1 MTKTAFEDK
10 YSGYLEEFITYAK
23 SVFQNITID
32 NRLIEAMKYSFF
44 AGGKRIRPVLMLA
57 FNEVLGGKSEN
68 VIPFAFA
75 LECIHTYSLIH
86 DDLPALDNDL
96 LRRGKP
102 SCHAV
107 FGEATAILAG
117 DALLNFAFEHALK
130 AVKNKRQIK
139 ALSYLADC
147 SGYSG
152 MLGGQM
158 EDIENEKSKGL
169 KTDYISGDK
178 EKLLNDIY
186 EKKTGKFLTAPFKIA
201 AIISDEGKIELAER
215 IGSLFGRAFQYADDL
230 KDVYLSPEQTGKSAG
245 KDEAEG
251 KLTSVAVYGADKV
264 KSLVST
270 YENQIENLLKTLAN
284 SEFLRVLTKSVL
296 R

>member
-1 MTKTAFEDK
+1 MTDTAFEEK
-10 YSGYLEEFITYAK
+10 YSGYLAEFISYAK
-23 SVFQNITID
+23 SVFQNITTD
-32 NRLIEAMKYSFF
+32 SRLAESMKYSFF

-57 FNEVLGGKSEN
+57 FNDVLGGKSES
-68 VIPFAFA
+68 VMPFAFA

-102 SCHAV
+102 SCHAA

-117 DALLNFAFEHALK
+117 DALLNFAFEHTLK
-130 AVKNKRQIK
+130 SVKDERQIK
-139 ALSYLADC
+139 ALSYLAEC

-158 EDIENEKSKGL
+158 EDIENEKNKGL
-169 KTDYISGDK
+169 KADYASGDK
-178 EKLLNDIY
+178 ETLLNSIY

-201 AIISDEGKIELAER
+201 AIISDDSKVELAEQ

-264 KSLVST
+264 KILVST
-270 YENQIENLLKTLAN
+270 YENQIENLLKTLEN

>member
-1 MTKTAFEDK
+1 
-10 YSGYLEEFITYAK
+10 
-23 SVFQNITID
+23 
-32 NRLIEAMKYSFF
+32 
-44 AGGKRIRPVLMLA
+44 MLA
-57 FNEVLGGKSEN
+57 FNDVLGGKREE
-68 VIPFAFA
+68 ILPFAFA

-102 SCHAV
+102 SCHAA

-117 DALLNFAFEHALK
+117 DALLNFAFEHTLK
-130 AVKNKRQIK
+130 FVKNERQIK
-139 ALSYLADC
+139 ALSYLAEC

-169 KTDYISGDK
+169 KSDYSGENK
-178 EKLLNDIY
+178 ENLLNDIY

-201 AIISDEGKIELAER
+201 AILSDDGKIDLAET

-230 KDVYLSPEQTGKSAG
+230 KDVFDTPEQTGKSAG
-245 KDEAEG
+245 KDEVEG

-264 KSLVST
+264 ESLVSD
-270 YENQIENLLKTLAN
+270 YEQQIENILKSLDNT
-284 SEFLRVLTKSVL
+284 EFLRILTKSAL
-296 R
+296 K

>member
-23 SVFQNITID
+23 SVFQNITTD

-57 FNEVLGGKSEN
+57 FNEILGGKSEN

-117 DALLNFAFEHALK
+117 DALLNFAFEHALN

-169 KTDYISGDK
+169 KTDYTSGDK

-201 AIISDEGKIELAER
+201 AIISDEGKNRTCRKNRLAFRESVSVRGRFER
-215 IGSLFGRAFQYADDL
+215 RLLVARTNGKICRQRRGR
-230 KDVYLSPEQTGKSAG
+230 GKIDFRCGIRSG
-245 KDEAEG
+245 QG
-251 KLTSVAVYGADKV
+251 
-264 KSLVST
+264 
-270 YENQIENLLKTLAN
+270 
-284 SEFLRVLTKSVL
+284 
-296 R
+296 

>member
-1 MTKTAFEDK
+1 MTNTAFNDR
-10 YSGYLEEFITYAK
+10 YSEYLTEFITYSK
-23 SVFQNITID
+23 LVFQNVKTD
-32 NRLIEAMKYSFF
+32 SRLAESMKYSFF

-57 FNEVLGGKSEN
+57 FNDVLGGKREE
-68 VIPFAFA
+68 ILPFAFA

-102 SCHAV
+102 SCHAA
-107 FGEATAILAG
+107 FGEAAAILAG
-117 DALLNFAFEHALK
+117 DALLNFAFEHTLK
-130 AVKNKRQIK
+130 FVKNERQIK
-139 ALSYLADC
+139 ALSYLAEC

-169 KTDYISGDK
+169 KSDYSGENK
-178 EKLLNDIY
+178 ENLLNDIY

-201 AIISDEGKIELAER
+201 AILSDDGKIELAET

-230 KDVYLSPEQTGKSAG
+230 KDVYDTPEQTGKSAG
-245 KDEAEG
+245 KDEVEG

-264 KSLVST
+264 ESLVSD
-270 YENQIENLLKTLAN
+270 YEQQIENILKSLDNT
-284 SEFLRVLTKSVL
+284 EFLRTLTKSAL
-296 R
+296 K